1 VSPGRPTAAIATVGL
16 TKSYGRARGIV
27 DVDLRV
33 EPGEVFG
40 FLGPNG
46 AGKTTMIR
54 LLLDLIRPTRGSAR
68 VLGLDAHA
76 DAVDVH
82 RRVGYVPGSPALPER
97 LTGRELCAWLG
108 RLRGLPDPAGVDA
121 LAARLSVDLDRPI
134 RVLSTGNRQKVA
146 LVQALVHRPDLLLLD
161 EPTAGLD
168 PIVQETFD
176 EIVREV
182 AADGRTVFLSSHRL
196 DEVQQ
201 VCDRVGIIA
210 EGRLVAVD
218 RVDDLRNRAWR
229 TVTVEFAAPVDPGP
243 FAALPGVDAVEVHG
257 RVLRLRAVGD
267 LDALVKL
274 AASHHVVDLVS
285 EPPELEEIF
294 LSYFDRPD
302 RPGPDHAGRDAG

>member
-1 VSPGRPTAAIATVGL
+1 MTAAIETVGL
-16 TKSYGRARGIV
+16 TKSYGRSRGIV
-27 DVDLRV
+27 DVDLVV

-54 LLLDLIRPTRGSAR
+54 VLLDLIRASGGSAL

-76 DAVDVH
+76 DAVAIH
-82 RRVGYVPGSPALPER
+82 RQVGYVAGNPALYDR

-108 RLRGLPDPAGVDA
+108 RLRGAGDPSAVDA
-121 LAARLSVDLDRPI
+121 LAARLAVDLDRPI

-146 LVQALVHRPDLLLLD
+146 LVQAFVHRPDLLLLD
-161 EPTAGLD
+161 EPTSGLD
-168 PIVQETFD
+168 PIVQETF
-176 EIVREV
+176 EEMVHEV

-201 VCDRVGIIA
+201 VCDRVGIIR
-210 EGRLVAVD
+210 EGRLIAVD

-229 TVTVEFAAPVDPGP
+229 SVTVEFAAPVDGAA
-243 FAALPGVDAVEVHG
+243 FAALPGIGAVVVEGNTV
-257 RVLRLRAVGD
+257 RMRAVGD

-274 AASHHVVDLVS
+274 AAAHHVVDLVS

-294 LSYFDRPD
+294 LGYFERTATEDPPRAD
-302 RPGPDHAGRDAG
+302 